1 MKNLDNN
8 LHRRAAQLG
17 ERLRCIIVS
26 SVTNAPTIHRP
37 KGESWREFLE
47 YFPQFAREPSP
58 FISRRPSIGVP
69 TVLKYVEYRG
79 DDNNKRGERERE
91 HVERGHRVES
101 GEDRWCLAAAAAA
114 AATGSLRCSA
124 TTADRYTSRRLRLRQ
139 WLLSH
144 AYICIAPCIA
154 RYTEF
159 PRPQI
164 RACTYIYIYI

>member
-79 DDNNKRGERERE
+79 DDNNKRGERESTWRGGTAWNRE
-91 HVERGHRVES
+91 RIGGVWPPPPPPQQEVFGVRQRRQIDIPRG
-101 GEDRWCLAAAAAA
+101 D
-114 AATGSLRCSA
+114 
-124 TTADRYTSRRLRLRQ
+124 
-139 WLLSH
+139 
-144 AYICIAPCIA
+144 
-154 RYTEF
+154 
-159 PRPQI
+159 
-164 RACTYIYIYI
+164 